1 MSVCMATSCIVFFVL
16 MSNECFVSVL
26 ILFFEKGQCDSSK
39 FGTLIVSV

>member
-1 MSVCMATSCIVFFVL
+1 MATSCVVFFIL

-26 ILFFEKGQCDSSK
+26 LLFFEKGQCDSSK